1 METRITEYAGYFIAA
16 KATKIAE
23 AWMGS
28 ARIFKSRQS
37 SYDDDNDLAKIA
49 GDLGNAPCALDAVQN
64 AERVA
69 RDFIDNRGPL

>member
-1 METRITEYAGYFIAA
+1 MEARITEYAGYFIAA
-16 KATKIAE
+16 KASRFAN

-28 ARIFKSRQS
+28 ARIFKTRPS
-37 SYDDDNDLAKIA
+37 SYDDDNHVAKMP

-69 RDFIDNRGPL
+69 RDFIDNRAPL